1 MSFEPVDFFI
11 TDSTPQAS
19 PVEGVLVKVY
29 NQSGD
34 LFFTQGTTDALG
46 KVSFLLD
53 TLTYSARFYKFQVGF
68 IQPQVFEI
76 LAPPATNQFNAKA
89 DLLVPPIALD
99 PRYCRA
105 SGFFRN
111 VNGSPQ
117 LGVDLHFEGKF
128 APILVDGAATVDT
141 KDIIRTDADGYAQI
155 DLVRGGEYLVV
166 FQGLEDCPRSIKVPD
181 LSSCSLPNLL
191 FPIVNSVS
199 FSPVGPF
206 ALTIGTTLDVV
217 PTVADSAGV
226 VLEPA
231 TGNLDVAWSVE
242 DESIAVVAVAGD
254 KLTLRG
260 VATGTTNLLAE
271 RKNQSI
277 VSIPNLPIEGQ
288 PVAIT
293 VA

>member
-29 NQSGD
+29 NQAGN
-34 LFFTQGTTDALG
+34 LFFTQGTTDTAG

-53 TLTYSARFYKFQVGF
+53 TLTYTARFYKFQVGF
-68 IQPQVFEI
+68 SQPQVFEV
-76 LAPPATNQFNAKA
+76 LAAPATNQFDARA
-89 DLLVPPIALD
+89 EVFGLPVALD
-99 PRYCRA
+99 ARYCRA

-117 LGVDLHFEGKF
+117 RGVDLHFEGKF
-128 APILVDGAATVDT
+128 APILVDGSAIVDT
-141 KDIIRTDADGYAQI
+141 KDIIRTDENGYTQI
-155 DLVRGGEYLVV
+155 DLVRGGEYFVV
-166 FQGLEDCPRSIKVPD
+166 FQGLEDCPRDIKVPD

-191 FPIVNSVS
+191 FPIVGSVS
-199 FSPVGPF
+199 FIPVGPF
-206 ALTIGTTLDVV
+206 ALTVGGTLDVV

-226 VLEPA
+226 VLEPV
-231 TGNLDVAWSVE
+231 TGNLDVNWRVE
-242 DESIAVVAVAGD
+242 DTSIASVAVTGD

-260 VATGTTNLLAE
+260 IAAGTTNLLAE

-277 VSIPNLPIEGQ
+277 VSIPSLPIEGQ
-288 PVAIT
+288 PVQIT
-293 VA
+293 VT